1 MKKWTLVAIGLFMLT
16 ACRKDDQ
23 IPFCEQYPDECVDIR
38 MVKDW
43 FYFDVGSR
51 WVYEEENTGQRDTLI
66 VTSSW
71 SDTGSYQFS
80 TILNSSYDGYNYPQ
94 WTSSAIPVGD
104 DNLVKK
110 SIRSTSVKKAKTKS
124 GDYVGEST
132 CFVFYPLAGYS
143 QPNNSLAFIT
153 DNVLYTD
160 STFFS
165 IELADQEYINVIKMR
180 EDHSTIEEGQPTIHL
195 YATGVGLIRKEL
207 IDSNQVWNLIS
218 YSVSQLNK

>member
-1 MKKWTLVAIGLFMLT
+1 MKKWTLLLMALPLLW

-23 IPFCEQYPDECVDIR
+23 IPFCEQYPNECVDIR

-71 SDTGSYQFS
+71 SDTSSYQFS